1 MQKVLRI
8 GNSLGATFP
17 SDFVTKNKI
26 KAGEGLTTTHSN
38 GSITFSTK
46 EPKPTKYE
54 AISDKEFLDLV
65 KEVESRY
72 GDVLQELANLK

>member
-17 SDFVTKNKI
+17 SGFVAKNKI
-26 KAGEGLTTTHSN
+26 KAGEEIQITHSN

-46 EPKPTKYE
+46 PRKKTNYE
-54 AISDKEFLDLV
+54 AVSDKEFVDLI
-65 KEVESRY
+65 KEVESKY
-72 GDVLQELANLK
+72 SEALQELANLE